1 MGLMPTQKVQSQ
13 IANFPPCG
21 SHLVVFFKTLT
32 KLQNQVSEAAASE
45 LGLRNRVPFWL
56 NARSRGETVNPGH
69 IFMTAL
75 SGFFYRNENGS
86 L

>member
-13 IANFPPCG
+13 IANFLPCG

-32 KLQNQVSEAAASE
+32 KLQSQVSEAAVSE
-45 LGLRNRVPFWL
+45 LGLRNQVSFWL
-56 NARSRGETVNPGH
+56 NARSCGETVNPGH

-75 SGFFYRNENGS
+75 SWFYMNENGS